1 MWGNDVARDKYAY
14 FVIST
19 KCGVAARMEKSI
31 SKVKYAF
38 GM

>member
-1 MWGNDVARDKYAY
+1 M

-31 SKVKYAF
+31 SKAIIKRGEGFLSLRRAI
-38 GM
+38 